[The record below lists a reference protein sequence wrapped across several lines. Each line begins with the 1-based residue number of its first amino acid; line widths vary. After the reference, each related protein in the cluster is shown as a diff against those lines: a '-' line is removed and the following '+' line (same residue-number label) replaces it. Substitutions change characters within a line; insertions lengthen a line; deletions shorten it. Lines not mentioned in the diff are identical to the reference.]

1 MEKNQ
6 RASKSSPDLSRT
18 ARIKVQ
24 DAKQRNK
31 QTPQSMRGACL
42 PFRLIFKN
50 CGPQKQEPNEKL
62 EALQESAT
70 PLIKLSVEHR
80 IVGERLLVRTLHK
93 PVKIARK
100 VHLLTNNTA

>member
-1 MEKNQ
+1 
-6 RASKSSPDLSRT
+6 
-18 ARIKVQ
+18 
-24 DAKQRNK
+24 
-31 QTPQSMRGACL
+31 MRGACL

-80 IVGERLLVRTLHK
+80 IVGE
-93 PVKIARK
+93 
-100 VHLLTNNTA
+100 

>member
-1 MEKNQ
+1 
-6 RASKSSPDLSRT
+6 
-18 ARIKVQ
+18 
-24 DAKQRNK
+24 
-31 QTPQSMRGACL
+31 MRGACL

-80 IVGERLLVRTLHK
+80 IVGDCWLGHYTNLSRLRERCTFSLTIQPEISPKGAQTLFNEK
-93 PVKIARK
+93 YIGKRQKADVDEKFEC
-100 VHLLTNNTA
+100 L